1 MNTNDIVILGRAR
14 TPVGDFLGSLKDVPV
29 IDLTA
34 IAGKAAIERSEINPA
49 DIDEVSM
56 GCVYKHA
63 NKGNPARQ
71 VQVKLGL
78 STSGWAY
85 TIDQQCASAM
95 KAYDCSRRSLMTKG
109 CKAALVL
116 GGENMSRV
124 PYMVDGIRT
133 GVRMGEQK
141 LIDALTHDALVCAIE
156 GYHMGLT
163 AENLAKEYCITREE
177 QDALAVLSHQRACDA
192 IEQGRFWDE
201 LVPVEIVTRKGTVV
215 VDRDEHPKRET
226 NMETLAKLRPAF
238 IKDTGTVTAGNASG
252 INDGAAALVM
262 TTAGYAEANGLKP
275 VARVLSSV
283 SYGVKPRVMGIGPAY
298 AVPKAIEEAG
308 LTAANIDYYEINEAF
323 AAQFLACNR
332 ILNIDMDKVNAN
344 GSSIAIGHPVGCT
357 GVRIIVGAISEL
369 IRRDVQFAAVSLC
382 VGGGPAMATVIE
394 RL

>member
-1 MNTNDIVILGRAR
+1 MKSRDIVILGRAR

-29 IDLTA
+29 VELTS
-34 IAGKAAIERSEINPA
+34 IAGKAAIERSGINTA

-71 VQVKLGL
+71 VQMQLGL
-78 STSGWAY
+78 PASGWAY

-95 KAYDCSRRSLMTKG
+95 KAYDCIRRSLMTKG
-109 CKAALVL
+109 CKVGLAL

-124 PYMVDGIRT
+124 PYMVDRIRT
-133 GVRMGEQK
+133 GVRMGDQK
-141 LIDALTHDALVCAIE
+141 LIDTLTYDALVCAIE

-163 AENLAKEYCITREE
+163 AENLAKEYGITRKD
-177 QDALAVLSHQRACDA
+177 QDTLAALSHQRACDA
-192 IEQGRFWDE
+192 IEQGRFRDE
-201 LVPVEIVTRKGTVV
+201 LVPVNIIKQKGTIVI
-215 VDRDEHPKRET
+215 DKDEHPKRGT
-226 NMETLAKLRPAF
+226 SMELLAKLKPAF
-238 IKDTGTVTAGNASG
+238 IKETGTVTAGNASS

-283 SYGVKPRVMGIGPAY
+283 SCGVEPRVMGIGPTY
-298 AVPKAIEEAG
+298 AVPMAIREAG
-308 LTAANIDYYEINEAF
+308 LTAADIDYYEINEAF
-323 AAQFLACNR
+323 AAQFLACNKM
-332 ILNIDMDKVNAN
+332 LNIDMDRINAN
-344 GSSIAIGHPVGCT
+344 GSGIAIGHPVGCT
-357 GVRIIVGAISEL
+357 GLRIIVGAISEL
-369 IRRDVQFAAVSLC
+369 IRRDAQFAVASLC